1 MSNASDDPAP
11 GEALT
16 SRWLVAALDAV
27 GVGVGGGE
35 PLSPDT
41 LDRLVGIVLDLA
53 RDAAHGVARPAA
65 PLGAFA
71 LGLALGRSGSGPAD
85 LDAID
90 AIAATI
96 VRAAGT
102 FESA

>member
-1 MSNASDDPAP
+1 MSDVAGTPAP

-16 SRWLVAALDAV
+16 SRWLVAALGAV
-27 GVGVGGGE
+27 GEGA
-35 PLSPDT
+35 PLPPAT
-41 LDRLVGIVLDLA
+41 VDRVAGIVLDLA

-71 LGLALGRSGSGPAD
+71 LGLALGRSGSGPGD
-85 LDAID
+85 ID
-90 AIAATI
+90 AVEDLAATI

-102 FESA
+102 FASD